1 MALTRCSAIRESG
14 RDVVSHVPFFS
25 RGAAF
30 LLDAIAALPRK
41 SDPGGAASLPW
52 QTIALVCDGASR
64 EFGKMTLRRFSFG
77 SAAKVLDDDDGEER
91 DGVEVGF
98 GFGDGYDFA
107 IVGCTCDLEGVAN
120 EAAPRVAI
128 EDKSLQLIIC
138 KSAIGEVNL
147 ICVVSSA
154 ALPVVMPEMRL
165 SDHLC
170 YWDKGFPALMLTD
183 NTAPCSGTRT
193 TTSIPTPWKR

>member
-1 MALTRCSAIRESG
+1 
-14 RDVVSHVPFFS
+14 
-25 RGAAF
+25 
-30 LLDAIAALPRK
+30 
-41 SDPGGAASLPW
+41 
-52 QTIALVCDGASR
+52 
-64 EFGKMTLRRFSFG
+64 MTLQRFSFG
-77 SAAKVLDDDDGEER
+77 SAAKVLDDDAGEER

-120 EAAPRVAI
+120 EADSRVAV
-128 EDKSLQLIIC
+128 EDKSLQIIIL

-154 ALPVVMPEMRL
+154 ALPIVMPEMRF

-170 YWDKGFPALMLTD
+170 YWDEGFPALMLTD
-183 NTAPCSGTRT
+183 TALFRNPNYHRHTDT
-193 TTSIPTPWKR
+193 VDTLDFKAMASITENLVSALARFAGISPSS